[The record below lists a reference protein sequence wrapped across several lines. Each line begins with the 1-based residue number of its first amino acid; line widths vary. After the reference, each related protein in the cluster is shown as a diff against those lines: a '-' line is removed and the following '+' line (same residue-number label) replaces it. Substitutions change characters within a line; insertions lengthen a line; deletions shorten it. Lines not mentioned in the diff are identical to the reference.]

1 MASETVRTFLR
12 FSFKIQKHD
21 FLRFLSCCTRFR
33 EHCRARYGRSY
44 GQNIGV
50 QHINFVQEEYVMKRE
65 KRDSYAGGADIR
77 DGDFQ
82 GRGEEGGRSPKEWGS
97 PSTFV
102 WTGGA
107 DIIRSS

>member
-1 MASETVRTFLR
+1 
-12 FSFKIQKHD
+12 
-21 FLRFLSCCTRFR
+21 
-33 EHCRARYGRSY
+33 
-44 GQNIGV
+44 
-50 QHINFVQEEYVMKRE
+50 MKRE

-82 GRGEEGGRSPKEWGS
+82 GREGEGGRSPKEWGS